1 MPGSKVAVACAL
13 LFATGGTALGL
24 IHGFRVAVDNGYF
37 QPDLRALAGLVLQ
50 SGAFEGARWGVMVG
64 VIYLATA
71 ALCVPV
77 CWLVTRSRAAATR
90 AAPLLAAL
98 LILLSI
104 VGYRINVAYLPN
116 FLSATSVLVN
126 LLLSVAFLLA
136 CWMMLRMF
144 KKHRARTPEFRVPG
158 ALLGVLA
165 LVGVT
170 ILAGASV
177 LRHVWKGNRA
187 AGSPNVLIV
196 VIDTL
201 RPDRLGVYGY
211 HRATSPNLDRLA
223 RESWVFTNGIAQAS
237 WTKPSM
243 ASIFTGLYVT
253 QTSVRAGSW
262 VVADREGSVWMDSLA
277 PGLLTMTEVLAAAG
291 YRTAAFGRNEH
302 LLPTLGFS
310 QGFETY
316 VWWNAQRSLF
326 KLPAGLKRLTRRSQS
341 ERTKDPERSSEWINE
356 RYLAWLG
363 SHERDPHFAYLHYL
377 DVHWPYRSPP
387 PYSGMFSDAASP
399 VDFNR
404 REFMTSLTDALR
416 TGELT
421 TVDPGLLTAM
431 SDAYDEGIRYV
442 DDRLGEVLEA
452 LKQRGLYDNTLVI
465 VTADHGEEFLE
476 HGMLGH
482 GESLYDEVIRVPLI
496 VKFPCPGS
504 HCGHRRIDSQVELVD
519 IFPTLMQ
526 VADLEPGETL
536 VGRSLLD
543 PLAEGRNAYSEWE
556 QSVSLRTPQWKL
568 IYEQQED
575 SGELYH
581 LTEDPGEKRNRFESD
596 RVVVDLLTAH
606 VLDFAATH
614 RNLASAEG
622 STVEADQ
629 GMLENLRALG
639 YVQ

>member
-1 MPGSKVAVACAL
+1 
-13 LFATGGTALGL
+13 
-24 IHGFRVAVDNGYF
+24 
-37 QPDLRALAGLVLQ
+37 
-50 SGAFEGARWGVMVG
+50 
-64 VIYLATA
+64 
-71 ALCVPV
+71 
-77 CWLVTRSRAAATR
+77 
-90 AAPLLAAL
+90 
-98 LILLSI
+98 
-104 VGYRINVAYLPN
+104 
-116 FLSATSVLVN
+116 
-126 LLLSVAFLLA
+126 
-136 CWMMLRMF
+136 
-144 KKHRARTPEFRVPG
+144 
-158 ALLGVLA
+158 
-165 LVGVT
+165 
-170 ILAGASV
+170 
-177 LRHVWKGNRA
+177 
-187 AGSPNVLIV
+187 
-196 VIDTL
+196 
-201 RPDRLGVYGY
+201 
-211 HRATSPNLDRLA
+211 
-223 RESWVFTNGIAQAS
+223 
-237 WTKPSM
+237 
-243 ASIFTGLYVT
+243 
-253 QTSVRAGSW
+253 
-262 VVADREGSVWMDSLA
+262 
-277 PGLLTMTEVLAAAG
+277 
-291 YRTAAFGRNEH
+291 
-302 LLPTLGFS
+302 
-310 QGFETY
+310 
-316 VWWNAQRSLF
+316 
-326 KLPAGLKRLTRRSQS
+326 
-341 ERTKDPERSSEWINE
+341 
-356 RYLAWLG
+356 
-363 SHERDPHFAYLHYL
+363 
-377 DVHWPYRSPP
+377 
-387 PYSGMFSDAASP
+387 
-399 VDFNR
+399 
-404 REFMTSLTDALR
+404 MTSLTDALR